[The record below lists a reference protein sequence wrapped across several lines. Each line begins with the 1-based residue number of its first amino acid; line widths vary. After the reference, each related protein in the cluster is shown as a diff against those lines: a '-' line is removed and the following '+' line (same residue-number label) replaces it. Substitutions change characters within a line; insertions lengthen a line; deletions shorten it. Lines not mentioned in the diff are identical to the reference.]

1 MTSFRDEPARGE
13 RAAITGYF
21 PQYRMSAAMII
32 AAFRNP
38 AFRWIALADPKAG
51 RVDDF
56 QITVGSV
63 VDAYQFKW
71 TRHGGNFSFNDLIK
85 GKKPDEPSLL
95 RQLASGWKK
104 LRTINP
110 KERVVVHLLTNEHP
124 STNDTVPTG
133 ELKPD
138 SKHFAAFL
146 DEAWFPA
153 NRKPTGSEIAVPPQW
168 EEAWEGLTKETGLEG
183 EEFLEFVKSCK
194 LEFGGVLPDPVPNDR
209 LDSAF
214 YEQDLRQVTERIL
227 KAVYDPENIVRI
239 DRKELV
245 EILGWQDRVEAHY
258 THTFPVDELLYQPI
272 QRSEDRL
279 KKALTEIDKGYVV
292 VIGPPGSGKST
303 LLTQT
308 LRYYPERVVSY
319 YAYIPDE
326 SGPVKRGESSS
337 FLHDILHQIE
347 QAGFRSGR
355 SPNFPNIDFLRERLR
370 ETLIELHKDWLQTGR
385 KTIILIDGLDHIPR
399 EQRPARSLLTELPL
413 PEQIPEGVVFVL
425 GTQTDELD
433 DLPTATI
440 SSLQEEARRIEI
452 EPLDRTS
459 VHQVVTKAGLGSR
472 LSVEQIDLLYSLSG
486 GHPLDLAY
494 RVKQVADVDDEHV
507 TALFDDAVPYDG
519 QILSRYKEHWRQIVK
534 NNELINLLGSIARLR
549 GAIDLAWIQTWGD
562 NSSVLRDLRRR
573 YGYLFRI
580 ENDTSWYFFHNS
592 FKLFVAEQTAD
603 AFPGVSKEQQDRL
616 FHLDLA
622 SKCRD
627 SIQPQWQWEEAYHL
641 FMAEADADLLEKATP
656 DKFRHQFINFRS
668 AEAIRSDILLGMRA
682 AGRTRDVASLLALI
696 LSDAEIAQRAAN
708 TQRSQLTRILLA
720 LKERRTAIEQAFQS
734 IGDRFSRQRW
744 VPVWTDVLKSGFRKE
759 AEMLFDLAE
768 PLEQLR
774 GSIEVSRYDSDET
787 EGLKTWAKTVI
798 DFRPLDQVLRTIENV
813 SIEPDRAPQADDS
826 PEASEPVDTRE
837 SDESRYLQDLMI
849 FHVGKAALRR
859 RRWSDVGDIDR
870 ALFERSSGGR
880 LWWFRMRARTW
891 RTHISDG
898 EFDSARTVLSET
910 IDKLRGEKVSKQQLL
925 AMGEALFQLNG
936 AAGEAELFVRGMDIS
951 DFQEFPDFQID
962 FPRVETLFRYVRLLY
977 WLGDERT
984 PTEWVPDANKPRKQ
998 GLVFFQRAVCVIAR
1012 LSAISFSDAHYD
1024 RSSIRIDTFP
1034 LLRLFNHSW
1043 RDSKWDSWY
1052 SLSTDIKLSLYKL
1065 LIRTISSFGVESVL
1079 DLSDDFE
1086 NEWKIN
1092 GRWWSSSDRREI
1104 SLSLFKAGAS
1114 LEWAEKQL
1122 EKVTLL
1128 VREKEVI
1135 ERLDESLDLVRGWL
1149 ILSKTDRA
1157 REELT
1162 RTLLDAASIGEKDYQ
1177 FNEWISWLAKINSV
1191 EPENAAERIAW
1202 FAEALVDLERNGGPA
1217 SDAAYRLLEV
1227 TIEWKPQAAIKLFS
1241 WLLAKELIGFEKGI
1255 RKILKASLAKPDVS
1269 IELIKSF
1276 VFYLV
1281 VVIGDADDGLVQ
1293 RLMHAIYDKESVDGV
1308 IAFGKELIRLSSIHA
1323 IPEDRRQWRTS
1334 LAFFLTR
1341 TGIDVEELG
1350 LGAEDVNTGVG
1361 YVSDSNTLRLSDG
1374 TVMSEADVATVA
1386 SNGSKLLELMDQ
1398 ESEVGLFNWDNCIQ
1412 HLILQFSDAA
1422 QVRSVVDHL
1431 KRRKGSDSLI
1441 GDLSGL
1447 LLKLGDPVS
1456 AKNLATGL
1464 LAHAGAS
1471 GWAPHLSGGTK
1482 IKAFSVLTAVDGQ
1495 EARVKAFD
1503 QLVEDLNDEYR
1514 YTSSIVQYLDE
1525 IVPLLL
1531 DPLPTKQIWD
1541 VIEPHV
1547 HTLFP
1552 AVDSGRSEKLVSELN
1567 ETLENTTT
1575 SFALIELAIVHMA
1588 HPVNLV
1594 ANCFQRILIEL
1605 LSQKNPRVIERLVDQ
1620 FGGNERACE
1629 TAVTIVEASSNKD
1642 AQVAADFI
1650 DVLRQLLASPSFS
1663 LRLAAQK
1670 ILKRLD
1676 IALPVKRQDSLE
1688 QSGIY
1693 DLALPPGRRTS
1704 EIWADE
1710 PLRAETEYLP
1720 DTDDPYQLLKIVL
1733 PEFDFLAELSG
1744 ISRDVLVQRGGMVAR
1759 SLAGDDEWSRL
1770 GEKFMRHRFDR
1781 ASLKFT
1787 YRRPQATIARY
1798 ALSQVIGELVDG
1810 NYLSPRVL
1818 RILIPILTY
1827 YDVDAYFFDPIARP
1841 SFVPTEIGYRNLSF
1855 EKPEV
1860 LLERSLQTT
1869 EDGLVIFGEITNL
1882 RVLDWELPTE
1892 TRRSQIGSEYLSPGS
1907 GENDF
1912 FQRVAKCLR
1921 KDYPRHRVDESIL
1934 STVISHEGRWF
1945 ESTNPEWFAF
1955 NPTLANELDW
1965 KVDDEKLLGWKDSVG
1980 KEMVWSV
1987 FWKDGLFQMA
1997 PPKIDQEVGEGWAV
2011 VGTVEAYAQVR
2022 DRFSNSLT
2030 QFASVKTLLKKDGEE
2045 FVEDASIQREM
2056 II

>member
-13 RAAITGYF
+13 RAAITGYY
-21 PQYRMSAAMII
+21 PQYRMSASMII

-56 QITVGSV
+56 QIAVGSV

-85 GKKPDEPSLL
+85 GKKIDEPSILN
-95 RQLASGWKK
+95 QLASGWKK

-110 KERVVVHLLTNEHP
+110 KERIVVHLLTNEHP
-124 STNDTVPTG
+124 STNDTLPFG
-133 ELKPD
+133 ELRPN

-153 NRKPTGSEIAVPPQW
+153 TRKPTGSEIAVPSHWQ
-168 EEAWEGLTKETGLEG
+168 EAWERLTKETGLDG
-183 EEFLEFVKSCK
+183 EEFLEFLECCK
-194 LEFGGVLPDPVPNDR
+194 LEFGAVLPDPVSNDR
-209 LDSAF
+209 LDSIF

-227 KAVYDPENIVRI
+227 EAIYDPENIVRI

-258 THTFPVDELLYQPI
+258 THTFPVDEFLYQPI

-337 FLHDILHQIE
+337 FLHDVLHQIE

-370 ETLIELHKDWLQTGR
+370 ETLVELHKDWLQTGR
-385 KTIILIDGLDHIPR
+385 KTIILVDGLDHIPR

-413 PEQIPEGVVFVL
+413 PEQIPDGVVFVL

-433 DLPTATI
+433 DLQTATI
-440 SSLQEEARRIEI
+440 DSLQEEARRIEI
-452 EPLDRTS
+452 EPLDRTA
-459 VHQVVTKAGLGSR
+459 VHQVVTKAGLRSR
-472 LSVEQIDLLYSLSG
+472 LSLEQIDLLYSLSG

-494 RVKQVADVDDEHV
+494 RVKQIADVDDAHV
-507 TALFDDAVPYDG
+507 AALIDDSVPYDG

-534 NNELINLLGSIARLR
+534 SDELINLLGFIARLR
-549 GAIDLAWIQTWGD
+549 GSIDLAWIQTWGD
-562 NSSVLRDLRRR
+562 NSSILRDLRRR

-592 FKLFVAEQTAD
+592 FKLFIGEQTAN
-603 AFPGVSKEQQDRL
+603 AFPGVSNEEQDRR

-627 SIQPQWQWEEAYHL
+627 SVQPQWRWEEAYHL
-641 FMAEADADLLEKATP
+641 FMAEADVDLLKKATP
-656 DKFRHQFINFRS
+656 DEFRDQFLNFRS
-668 AEAIRSDILLGMRA
+668 SEAIRSDILLGMRA
-682 AGRTRDVASLLALI
+682 AGRRTDVASLLALI

-708 TQRSQLTRILLA
+708 TRRSELTRILLA
-720 LKERRTAIEQAFQS
+720 LKEPRSAIEQAFQS
-734 IGDRFSRQRW
+734 ISDRFSRQRL
-744 VPVWTDVLKSGFRKE
+744 VPVWTDVLNAGFRKE

-774 GSIEVSRYDSDET
+774 GAKEVSKYDSDEQ

-798 DFRPLDQVLRTIENV
+798 DYRPLDQVLRTIENV
-813 SIEPDRAPQADDS
+813 SVEPDRFPQTDDS
-826 PEASEPVDTRE
+826 LEASEPVAPRH

-849 FHVGKAALRR
+849 FHVGNAALRR
-859 RRWSDVGDIDR
+859 RRWSDVEDIDR
-870 ALFERSSGGR
+870 GLFERSSEGR

-898 EFDSARTVLSET
+898 EFDSARTVLSKT

-936 AAGEAELFVRGMDIS
+936 AAGDAELFVRGMDIS
-951 DFQEFPDFQID
+951 DFQEFPDFKID
-962 FPRVETLFRYVRLLY
+962 FSRVESLFRYVRLLY

-984 PTEWVPDANKPRKQ
+984 PTEWVPDANEPRKQ
-998 GLVFFQRAVCVIAR
+998 GLVYFQRAVCVIAR
-1012 LSAISFSDAHYD
+1012 LSSISFSDAHYD

-1043 RDSKWDSWY
+1043 RDSKWDSWC
-1052 SLSTDIKLSLYKL
+1052 SLSTDIKLSFYKL
-1065 LIRTISSFGVESVL
+1065 LISTISRFGVESIL
-1079 DLSDDFE
+1079 DLSQDFE
-1086 NEWKIN
+1086 NEWRNN

-1114 LEWAEKQL
+1114 LEWTEKQL
-1122 EKVTLL
+1122 EYVSIL
-1128 VREKEVI
+1128 VREKEVT
-1135 ERLDESLDLVRGWL
+1135 ERLDEALDLVRGWL
-1149 ILSKTDRA
+1149 ILGKTDRA

-1177 FNEWISWLAKINSV
+1177 FNEWIGWLGKINSV
-1191 EPENAAERIAW
+1191 EPEYAAERIAW
-1202 FAEALVDLERNGGPA
+1202 FAEALIDLERNGGPA
-1217 SDAAYRLLEV
+1217 WDAAYRLLEV
-1227 TIEWKPQAAIKLFS
+1227 TVEWKPQAGIKLFS
-1241 WLLAKELIGFEKGI
+1241 WLVEKELIAFEKGI

-1269 IELIKSF
+1269 LELIRSF
-1276 VFYLV
+1276 VFHLV
-1281 VVIGDADDGLVQ
+1281 VVIGDSDDGLVQ
-1293 RLMHAIYDKESVDGV
+1293 RLMHAIYDKELAEGV
-1308 IAFGKELIRLSSIHA
+1308 VVFGKELIRLSSIHA
-1323 IPEDRRQWRTS
+1323 IPEDRRQWRKS
-1334 LAFFLTR
+1334 LAFFLAR
-1341 TGIDVEELG
+1341 VGIDVEEVG
-1350 LGAEDVNTGVG
+1350 LGAEEFSEGVG
-1361 YVSDSNTLRLSDG
+1361 YVSDSNTLHLSNG
-1374 TVMSEADVATVA
+1374 TAMSEADVTAVV

-1398 ESEVGLFNWDNCIQ
+1398 ESDGGLFNWDNRVQ
-1412 HLILQFSDAA
+1412 HLIPQFSDAA
-1422 QVRSVVDHL
+1422 QVRRIVDHL
-1431 KRRKGSDSLI
+1431 KRRRGSDSLL

-1447 LLKLGDPVS
+1447 LLKLGDLVS
-1456 AKNLATGL
+1456 AKEVATGL

-1471 GWAPHLSGGTK
+1471 GWATHLSGGTK

-1495 EARVKAFD
+1495 EARSKAFD

-1514 YTSSIVQYLDE
+1514 YTGSIVQYLDE

-1552 AVDSGRSEKLVSELN
+1552 AVGSGRSEKLIKELSEIP
-1567 ETLENTTT
+1567 ENTTT
-1575 SFALIELAIVHMA
+1575 SFALIEFAIVHMA

-1594 ANCFQRILIEL
+1594 ANCFQRILIERL
-1605 LSQKNPRVIERLVDQ
+1605 LLKDPRVIERLTDE
-1620 FGGNERACE
+1620 FGSNERACE
-1629 TAVTIVEASSNKD
+1629 TAVTIVEAASIKN
-1642 AQVAADFI
+1642 AQLAAEFI
-1650 DVLRQLLASPSFS
+1650 DPLRKLIASPSFS

-1693 DLALPPGRRTS
+1693 EFALPPGRRTS

-1710 PLRAETEYLP
+1710 PLRSETEYLP
-1720 DTDDPYQLLKIVL
+1720 DSDDPYELLKIVL

-1744 ISRDVLVQRGGMVAR
+1744 ISRDVLVQRGGMLAR

-1770 GEKFMRHRFDR
+1770 GEKFMRYRFDR

-1787 YRRPQATIARY
+1787 YRRPRATIARY
-1798 ALSQVIGELVDG
+1798 ALSYVIGELVDG

-1841 SFVPTEIGYRNLSF
+1841 SFVPAEIGYRNLSF

-1860 LLERSLQTT
+1860 LLERPLQKT
-1869 EDGLVIFGEITNL
+1869 DGGLVIFGEITNL

-1892 TRRSQIGSEYLSPGS
+1892 THRSQIGSEYLSPGS
-1907 GENDF
+1907 GEHDF

-1921 KDYPRHRVDESIL
+1921 KDYPRHEVDESTL

-1945 ESTNPEWFAF
+1945 ESTNPEWLAF

-1965 KVDDEKLLGWKDSVG
+1965 KVDDEKLLGWKDSEG

-2011 VGTVEAYAQVR
+2011 LGTADAYAQVQ
-2022 DRFSNSLT
+2022 DRLANSLK
-2030 QFASVKTLLKKDGEE
+2030 QFASVKTHFKKDGEE
-2045 FVEDASIQREM
+2045 FVEDASIQRDLT
-2056 II
+2056 I

>member
-1 MTSFRDEPARGE
+1 
-13 RAAITGYF
+13 
-21 PQYRMSAAMII
+21 
-32 AAFRNP
+32 
-38 AFRWIALADPKAG
+38 
-51 RVDDF
+51 
-56 QITVGSV
+56 
-63 VDAYQFKW
+63 
-71 TRHGGNFSFNDLIK
+71 
-85 GKKPDEPSLL
+85 
-95 RQLASGWKK
+95 
-104 LRTINP
+104 
-110 KERVVVHLLTNEHP
+110 
-124 STNDTVPTG
+124 
-133 ELKPD
+133 
-138 SKHFAAFL
+138 
-146 DEAWFPA
+146 
-153 NRKPTGSEIAVPPQW
+153 
-168 EEAWEGLTKETGLEG
+168 
-183 EEFLEFVKSCK
+183 
-194 LEFGGVLPDPVPNDR
+194 
-209 LDSAF
+209 
-214 YEQDLRQVTERIL
+214 
-227 KAVYDPENIVRI
+227 
-239 DRKELV
+239 
-245 EILGWQDRVEAHY
+245 
-258 THTFPVDELLYQPI
+258 
-272 QRSEDRL
+272 
-279 KKALTEIDKGYVV
+279 
-292 VIGPPGSGKST
+292 
-303 LLTQT
+303 
-308 LRYYPERVVSY
+308 
-319 YAYIPDE
+319 
-326 SGPVKRGESSS
+326 
-337 FLHDILHQIE
+337 
-347 QAGFRSGR
+347 
-355 SPNFPNIDFLRERLR
+355 
-370 ETLIELHKDWLQTGR
+370 
-385 KTIILIDGLDHIPR
+385 
-399 EQRPARSLLTELPL
+399 
-413 PEQIPEGVVFVL
+413 
-425 GTQTDELD
+425 
-433 DLPTATI
+433 
-440 SSLQEEARRIEI
+440 
-452 EPLDRTS
+452 
-459 VHQVVTKAGLGSR
+459 
-472 LSVEQIDLLYSLSG
+472 
-486 GHPLDLAY
+486 
-494 RVKQVADVDDEHV
+494 
-507 TALFDDAVPYDG
+507 
-519 QILSRYKEHWRQIVK
+519 
-534 NNELINLLGSIARLR
+534 
-549 GAIDLAWIQTWGD
+549 
-562 NSSVLRDLRRR
+562 
-573 YGYLFRI
+573 
-580 ENDTSWYFFHNS
+580 
-592 FKLFVAEQTAD
+592 
-603 AFPGVSKEQQDRL
+603 
-616 FHLDLA
+616 
-622 SKCRD
+622 
-627 SIQPQWQWEEAYHL
+627 
-641 FMAEADADLLEKATP
+641 MAEADADLLKKATP
-656 DKFRHQFINFRS
+656 DEFRDQFLNFRS
-668 AEAIRSDILLGMRA
+668 SEAIRSDILLGMRA
-682 AGRTRDVASLLALI
+682 AGRTRDVAPLLALI

-734 IGDRFSRQRW
+734 IGDRFGRQRW
-744 VPVWTDVLKSGFRKE
+744 VPVWTDVLKAGFRKE

-774 GSIEVSRYDSDET
+774 GSKEVSRYDSDEQ

-813 SIEPDRAPQADDS
+813 SIEPDRVPQADDS
-826 PEASEPVDTRE
+826 PEASESVTPRQ

-859 RRWSDVGDIDR
+859 RRWSDVEDIDS
-870 ALFERSSGGR
+870 ALFERSSEGKS
-880 LWWFRMRARTW
+880 WWFRLRARTW

-936 AAGEAELFVRGMDIS
+936 AAGDAELFVRGMDIS

-962 FPRVETLFRYVRLLY
+962 FSRVDTLFRFVRLLY

-984 PTEWVPDANKPRKQ
+984 PTELVPDANEARKQ
-998 GLVFFQRAVCVIAR
+998 GLVYFQRAVCVVAR
-1012 LSAISFSDAHYD
+1012 LSAISFTDAHYD

-1043 RDSKWDSWY
+1043 RDRKWDSWY

-1065 LIRTISSFGVESVL
+1065 LIRTISRFGVESAL

-1086 NEWKIN
+1086 NEWKNN

-1122 EKVTLL
+1122 ENVTLL

-1149 ILSKTDRA
+1149 ILGKTNRA

-1177 FNEWISWLAKINSV
+1177 FNEWISWLAKINAV

-1269 IELIKSF
+1269 LELIKSF
-1276 VFYLV
+1276 VVHLV

-1293 RLMHAIYDKESVDGV
+1293 RLMHAIYDKESADGV
-1308 IAFGKELIRLSSIHA
+1308 IEFGKELIRLSSIHA
-1323 IPEDRRQWRTS
+1323 IPEDRRQWRKS
-1334 LAFFLTR
+1334 LAFFLAQV
-1341 TGIDVEELG
+1341 GINVEEVG
-1350 LGAEDVNTGVG
+1350 LGAEDVDTGIG

-1374 TVMSEADVATVA
+1374 TVMSEADVAAVV
-1386 SNGSKLLELMDQ
+1386 SNGSTLLELMDQ
-1398 ESEVGLFNWDNCIQ
+1398 ESDDGLFNWDNRVQ

-1422 QVRSVVDHL
+1422 QVRRVVDHL
-1431 KRRKGSDSLI
+1431 KRRRGSDSLV

-1456 AKNLATGL
+1456 AKDVATGL
-1464 LAHAGAS
+1464 LAPAGAS
-1471 GWAPHLSGGTK
+1471 GWATHLSGGTR

-1495 EARVKAFD
+1495 EARAKAFD

-1552 AVDSGRSEKLVSELN
+1552 AVDSGRRSEKLISELS
-1567 ETLENTTT
+1567 ETLEDTTT

-1588 HPVNLV
+1588 HPANLV
-1594 ANCFQRILIEL
+1594 ANCFQRILIERL
-1605 LSQKNPRVIERLVDQ
+1605 LLKDPRVIERLNYQ
-1620 FGGNERACE
+1620 FGANERACE
-1629 TAVTIVEASSNKD
+1629 TAVTIVEAASIKN

-1650 DVLRQLLASPSFS
+1650 DVLRKLIASPSFS
-1663 LRLAAQK
+1663 LRLSAQK
-1670 ILKRLD
+1670 VLKRHD

-1688 QSGIY
+1688 SSGIY
-1693 DLALPPGRRTS
+1693 DLALPPGRRTA

-1720 DTDDPYQLLKIVL
+1720 DTEDPYQLLKIVL

-1770 GEKFMRHRFDR
+1770 GEKLMRYRFDR

-1787 YRRPQATIARY
+1787 YRRPRATIARY
-1798 ALSQVIGELVDG
+1798 ALSHVIGELVDG
-1810 NYLSPRVL
+1810 NYLSPSVF
-1818 RILIPILTY
+1818 RILIPLLTY

-1841 SFVPTEIGYRNLSF
+1841 PFVPPEIGFRNMSF

-1860 LLERSLQTT
+1860 LLDRSLQTT

-1892 TRRSQIGSEYLSPGS
+1892 TRRSQICSEYLSPGR
-1907 GENDF
+1907 GEYDF

-1945 ESTNPEWFAF
+1945 ESTNPEWLAF
-1955 NPTLANELDW
+1955 NPTLANELKW
-1965 KVDDEKLLGWKDSVG
+1965 KVDDEKLLGWKDSDG
-1980 KEMVWSV
+1980 KEMVWSI
-1987 FWKDGLFQMA
+1987 FWKDGLFQMP

-2011 VGTVEAYAQVR
+2011 VGTLDAYAQVR
-2022 DRFSNSLT
+2022 DRFSDSLT
-2030 QFASVKTLLKKDGEE
+2030 QFASVKTVFKKDGEE
-2045 FVEDASIQREM
+2045 FIEDASIQREL